1 MIEWTDNIEKGTSI
15 EMVKANQPSF
25 VAIDWSNP
33 DSIDK
38 KILYPI
44 TDIKGSHDPLNMSHS
59 LVFIDNKYQG
69 RKASK

>member
-1 MIEWTDNIEKGTSI
+1 MIEWTDSIEKDTDI

-25 VAIDWSNP
+25 VAIDWNNP

-59 LVFIDNKYQG
+59 LVFIDNTYQG
-69 RKASK
+69 RWSSK